1 MDFSGYISGTP
12 QYTTGAK
19 AGFSTG
25 VALLGQSQEYTA
37 SHGFRTVDL
46 GGSRATFDGGVS
58 YYTTFFWNPAAAQV
72 ARVTLSPV
80 ANTNTT
86 NLAIVLTNQEGAST
100 SLVPA
105 VPAGH
110 VAAPKGSGSIKD
122 GCTYILMIKQD
133 ATGGRSVVWD
143 DRIRWSGGG
152 VAGVSTGANT
162 QTNCFFVSDGNF
174 LYGTA
179 SYNYATT

>member
-12 QYTTGAK
+12 QHATGAK

-46 GGSRATFDGGVS
+46 GASAATLNGNN
-58 YYTTFFWNPAAAQV
+58 YTAFFWDPSKAQV
-72 ARVTLSPV
+72 ARITLSPV
-80 ANTNTT
+80 SGYTNF
-86 NLAIVLTNQEGAST
+86 AVILTNQEGST
-100 SLVPA
+100 SSLVPA

-143 DRIRWSGGG
+143 DRIRWPSD
-152 VAGVSTGANT
+152 APIT
-162 QTNCFFVSDGNF
+162 TNSIGPNRQINCSFVSDGNY
-174 LYGTA
+174 LYA
-179 SYNYATT
+179 SAVFNYNTV